1 MTPRTVG
8 ARDKFP
14 WDHHDG
20 SRATLRTRHGFTPRE
35 VFAFHAVLGEARRT
49 TKGQHRELV
58 EVVVDALKRFDVWD
72 AE

>member
-1 MTPRTVG
+1 MTPKT
-8 ARDKFP
+8 RDDLT

-20 SRATLRTRHGFTPRE
+20 SLSTLPPRHGFTPLE
-35 VFAFHAVLGEARRT
+35 VFAFHAALGEARRT

-58 EVVVDALKRFDVWD
+58 DVVVDALKRFDVWD